1 MICDKDCLN
10 CKYDDC
16 INDRLSLEELQE
28 KTDDLINPPTKKQL
42 KERERLREY
51 YRENPEINRANY
63 QRYLENNREK
73 EEERLER
80 YKKNNRLQAR
90 LRFKQW
96 YYNLTPEQKREY
108 NRKKGEKKKKGGVQ
122 KMNCPKCDCDTNIV
136 DSRRVEG
143 TIRRRRECQCCGYR
157 FSTKEVIEKESR
169 SKSMKS

>member
-73 EEERLER
+73 EEERLEK
-80 YKKNNRLQAR
+80 YKKIIG
-90 LRFKQW
+90 FK
-96 YYNLTPEQKREY
+96 R
-108 NRKKGEKKKKGGVQ
+108 G
-122 KMNCPKCDCDTNIV
+122 
-136 DSRRVEG
+136 
-143 TIRRRRECQCCGYR
+143 
-157 FSTKEVIEKESR
+157 
-169 SKSMKS
+169 